1 MLQIEIVRFVP
12 ALRPSGKYRMKL
24 RPGELTRR
32 SRSGLG
38 GEVARMME
46 SGVSALRLPSMSVN
60 SSQVMLQLPSRV
72 QPKPSVDGH
81 RMVSVLCVTAVQRAN
96 CRWEISACSALMAR
110 CRCSSSNIE
119 GSARLTSSAHR
130 ATQATSS
137 ISVRPCCK
145 VLSGGDLL
153 WPLAGFSGG
162 TWRSPAG
169 AGIHI
174 GLAGA
179 GAGSLKRLAE
189 RRAGA

>member
-24 RPGELTRR
+24 RPRELIRR
-32 SRSGLG
+32 SLCGFG
-38 GEVARMME
+38 GEVTRMME

-60 SSQVMLQLPSRV
+60 SSQVVLQLPSRA
-72 QPKPSVDGH
+72 QAKPSADGH

-96 CRWEISACSALMAR
+96 CSWEISVCSALIAR
-110 CRCSSSNIE
+110 CRCNSSRIE
-119 GSARLTSSAHR
+119 GDARLANSAHR

-145 VLSGGDLL
+145 VVSGGDRVR
-153 WPLAGFSGG
+153 PLAGFSAG

-169 AGIHI
+169 AGIHG
-174 GLAGA
+174 GLA
-179 GAGSLKRLAE
+179 R
-189 RRAGA
+189 